1 MPSRLVSKALP
12 LAGAIA
18 IFGVATVHAGE
29 RNGRGEEVPGGENG
43 RSICSY
49 SGLEDFD
56 FLEPVS
62 PGTVQNW
69 GIIPK
74 VVRDMLSLIG
84 LHPGDS
90 CSPGKPADDD
100 DDEGEDS

>member
-1 MPSRLVSKALP
+1 MTDRLIRKALP
-12 LAGAIA
+12 LAGALA
-18 IFGVATVHAGE
+18 IFGAAIAYAGE
-29 RNGRGEEVPGGENG
+29 RNGQGEEVPGGENG

-56 FLEPVS
+56 FEQPVD

-74 VVRDMLSLIG
+74 VVRDFLASIG

-90 CSPGKPADDD
+90 CSPGKPSEE
-100 DDEGEDS
+100 DEPA